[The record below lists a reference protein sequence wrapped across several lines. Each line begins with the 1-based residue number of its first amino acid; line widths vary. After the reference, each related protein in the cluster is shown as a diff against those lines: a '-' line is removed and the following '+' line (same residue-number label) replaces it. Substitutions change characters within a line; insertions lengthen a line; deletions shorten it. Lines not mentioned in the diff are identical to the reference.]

1 MEDEREKLSLSQLA
15 LITGLSDRMLRN
27 HLASGILQG
36 EKIEGKWVFTAE
48 QIEEFVC
55 HPAVRPGIL
64 AKQNAAVY
72 DFLLENGKTA
82 CETCMVVDFPQ
93 CSKAEIARY
102 FCSRISSE
110 EFRKIHFSFDGV
122 PKVPR
127 VILKGDTADVLR
139 LINGFWQEQCAGQ
152 PEK

>member
-1 MEDEREKLSLSQLA
+1 MENTEEKMSLSQLA

-36 EKIEGKWVFTAE
+36 EKIDGKRFFTAE
-48 QIEEFVC
+48 QIGEFVA

-64 AKQNAAVY
+64 AKQNAVVY

-82 CETCMVVDFPQ
+82 CETCMIVDLPQ
-93 CSKAEIARY
+93 HSKTEIARY

-110 EFRKIHFSFDGV
+110 EFSKIKFSFDGI

-139 LINGFWQEQCAGQ
+139 LINGFWQEQNAAQ
-152 PEK
+152 PED